1 MILALSFLSVPVM
14 AISETKEEAIETHC
28 DTIKSSLRTLQ
39 KTDARVRVYLGG
51 YYETI
56 LSKFVTQ
63 FNIRLVENNLSTAS
77 LIENQNNIAEA
88 KSVFASDFVKYQQM
102 LEELVAIN
110 CKTEPEAFY
119 EKLDVV
125 RQKRK
130 IMKQD
135 VLKMRELISEH
146 IRLVNRVMGK
156 L

>member
-1 MILALSFLSVPVM
+1 M
-14 AISETKEEAIETHC
+14 
-28 DTIKSSLRTLQ
+28 
-39 KTDARVRVYLGG
+39 
-51 YYETI
+51 
-56 LSKFVTQ
+56 TQ

-88 KSVFASDFVKYQQM
+88 KSIFASDFVKYQQT

-110 CKTEPEAFY
+110 CKTEPETFY
-119 EKLDVV
+119 EKLDMV

-130 IMKQD
+130 TMKQD

-146 IRLVNRVMGK
+146 IRLVNGVMGK